1 MRLNHNILGNT
12 FSHELQRH
20 VHPMSHKAK
29 LTKLNLV
36 LAVVLLRV
44 TQNPVT
50 QAADVSEGGMS
61 LVGQLLQS
69 QHGPVPTVCER
80 SLQQL
85 EDLDTREGM
94 TIVTTLHLKIEVQ
107 MAGWGKHERPL

>member
-1 MRLNHNILGNT
+1 MY
-12 FSHELQRH
+12 
-20 VHPMSHKAK
+20 
-29 LTKLNLV
+29 LV

-50 QAADVSEGGMS
+50 QAADVSEGGMT
-61 LVGQLLQS
+61 LVSQLLQT

-85 EDLDTREGM
+85 KDLRAE
-94 TIVTTLHLKIEVQ
+94 IRFWQLQ
-107 MAGWGKHERPL
+107 QN